1 MGDNG
6 QRLILLALCCGF
18 GGLCISISVGGRMKM
33 KRLAIG
39 IVASLALLSV
49 SVGAQNAQ
57 SFNGEII
64 DSDCAATGVH
74 PSGETAKQC
83 TVDCV
88 KAGAK
93 YVLYDAGT
101 KTVYQL
107 DDQMKPEKFAG
118 EKVKVSGTLDAATK
132 TIHVTA
138 IQAAA

>member
-1 MGDNG
+1 
-6 QRLILLALCCGF
+6 
-18 GGLCISISVGGRMKM
+18 M

-39 IVASLALLSV
+39 IVASLALLAV

-57 SFNGEII
+57 SFNGEIM

-93 YVLYDAGT
+93 YVLYDTGT

-118 EKVKVSGTLDAATK
+118 AKVKVNGTLDAATK

-138 IQAAA
+138 IQAAS